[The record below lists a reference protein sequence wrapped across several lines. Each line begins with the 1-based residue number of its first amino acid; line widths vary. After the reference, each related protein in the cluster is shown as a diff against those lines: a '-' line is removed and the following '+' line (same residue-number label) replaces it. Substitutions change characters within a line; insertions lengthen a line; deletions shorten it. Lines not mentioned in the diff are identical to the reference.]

1 MSREGTQKE
10 LDLWLR
16 TGRADRVEECRQRL
30 AHYNQEGEYN
40 GPPVSPS
47 LIARTELSLTT
58 QLQVQE
64 EFLAILKE
72 DDPRRKEVKDKIA
85 AIKEDL
91 ITVKLQRLNL
101 LKEQMNKLSQEVLGL
116 NADTGKKG

>member
-1 MSREGTQKE
+1 MGREGTQKE
-10 LDLWLR
+10 LDLWLM

-30 AHYNQEGEYN
+30 AHYNQEGEYD
-40 GPPVSPS
+40 GPPVSSS

-72 DDPRRKEVKDKIA
+72 DDPRRKEVKAKIVT
-85 AIKEDL
+85 IKEDL
-91 ITVKLQRLNL
+91 TAIKLQRLNL
-101 LKEQMNKLSQEVLGL
+101 LKEQMNKLSQEVLEL
-116 NADTGKKG
+116 NADTGKKS